1 MKHRLNPSGS
11 ACLAIMIALIWFS
24 PAAAGI
30 HFSEIPERA
39 DASLTIEGSRTLVEE
54 ERLLALDQGIN
65 EIRFSWQGTSI
76 LENSA
81 RLRILDDEK
90 ITVTTGTNHPSGEKA
105 LVWLVHSSKAAV
117 LPARINY
124 VMLQIDG
131 LFPLRLIADESE
143 SSCTLEQ
150 YVVLRNFSGEDFGS
164 ISVITPGGTVRSPQI
179 RHGETLRI
187 PLSTKDNVDIEKIW
201 RYDSHAAG
209 GINRGIGEGIPIFYR
224 ISNSDEAGLGE
235 APIPGGKVRVFH
247 RDGTGG
253 ELFLGENEMEPV
265 PIGGSAELFLGE
277 SRDISVR
284 TAVMEQTPVNI
295 RRNVENRIVLYD
307 LDETVRFRVENF
319 KDTPVTLNLRRHIPG
334 EWDMAAS
341 SMPYT
346 RSGAH
351 MVEFNIRLGPGSPEE
366 LTLQYTRRN
375 LRSSGFPVGPPED
388 FHRLPTVQKE
398 NR

>member
-1 MKHRLNPSGS
+1 MKCRLNLPGS
-11 ACLAIMIALIWFS
+11 ACLAIMIALTWFS
-24 PAAAGI
+24 PVPAEI
-30 HFSEIPERA
+30 HFSEMPDRA
-39 DASLTIEGSRTLVEE
+39 GATLTIEGTRTLVEE
-54 ERLLALDQGIN
+54 ERLLALDEGIN
-65 EIRFSWQGTSI
+65 EIRFSWQGASI
-76 LENSA
+76 LESSV

-90 ITVTTGTNHPSGEKA
+90 ITVTAGTNHPSGEKA
-105 LVWLVHSSKAAV
+105 LMWRVHSSKAAV
-117 LPARINY
+117 VPARINY
-124 VMLQIDG
+124 VMHQIDG
-131 LFPLRLIADESE
+131 LFPIRLIADESE

-150 YVVLRNFSGEDFGS
+150 YVVLRNFSGEDFGAV
-164 ISVITPGGTVRSPQI
+164 SVITPGGTVRSPQT

-187 PLSTKDNVDIEKIW
+187 PLSLKDNVGIEKIW

-209 GINRGIGEGIPIFYR
+209 GINRGIGEGIRIYYR

-235 APIPGGKVRVFH
+235 APIPGGKVRIFH
-247 RDGTGG
+247 RDGKGG
-253 ELFLGENEMEPV
+253 ELFLGEDGMESL

-307 LDETVRFRVENF
+307 LDEIVRFRVENF

-334 EWDMAAS
+334 EWDMTAS
-341 SMPYT
+341 STPST

-351 MVEFNIRLGPGSPEE
+351 MVEFNIQLGPESLEE
-366 LTLQYTRRN
+366 LTFQYTRRN
-375 LRSSGFPVGPPED
+375 LRSPELPVGPPEG